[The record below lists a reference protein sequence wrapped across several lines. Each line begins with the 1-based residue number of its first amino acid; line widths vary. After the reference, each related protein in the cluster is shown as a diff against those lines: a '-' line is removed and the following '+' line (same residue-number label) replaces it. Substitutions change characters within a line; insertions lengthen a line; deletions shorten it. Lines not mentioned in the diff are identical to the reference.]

1 MTSVVPLM
9 RANSWALAPEV
20 SLLSTGP
27 IYEMSCSVPVRA
39 CDLWKSALCL
49 LASLALLPPAFPHSQ
64 EPAAPAAEP
73 IRVSVDRV
81 NVGVI
86 VTDSSG
92 KFAEGLRREDFH
104 VFDDGVEQPLTDFAA
119 IEEPAQ
125 VLLLVEAG
133 PAVYFLEASHLQ
145 AAHALLEGLSTGD
158 RVAVVKYDEAAQVLL
173 NFTVDKQ
180 AAEAAL
186 GKVRFNLGFGNLNLS
201 RSLAAVLDWLA
212 KGQGKKTIVLLS
224 TGVDTSPDNDAIA
237 ILERLK
243 TTDVRLLAVSLS
255 GELRTPPPSAKASGK
270 NKIKVPTEKS
280 IAAEKGFAEAD
291 RLLKAMTE
299 STGGRAYFPTSTK
312 DFSSAFAEIAQLVR
326 HEYSI
331 AFALPVHDG
340 KLHAIEVRVWATPS
354 APPNMPPPAYR
365 VDYRRAYRAPSP
377 LAADER

>member
-1 MTSVVPLM
+1 MQ
-9 RANSWALAPEV
+9 RASISINGLNRAA
-20 SLLSTGP
+20 
-27 IYEMSCSVPVRA
+27 VRA
-39 CDLWKSALCL
+39 CHLPGVALRLFTL
-49 LASLALLPPAFPHSQ
+49 LILIPLACGRAQ
-64 EPAAPAAEP
+64 EPSAPAGEP

-86 VTDSSG
+86 VTDPRG
-92 KFAEGLRREDFH
+92 NFAEGLHREDFQ
-104 VFDDGVEQPLTDFAA
+104 VFDDGIEQPLTDFAA

-145 AAHALLEGLSTGD
+145 AAHALLEGLSAGD
-158 RVAVVKYDEAAQVLL
+158 RVAVVKYDEAAQPLL
-173 NFTVDKQ
+173 NFTADKQ
-180 AAEAAL
+180 AAEAVLA
-186 GKVRFNLGFGNLNLS
+186 KVRFNLGFGNLNLS

-255 GELRTPPPSAKASGK
+255 GELRNPPPSGKPSGK

-280 IAAEKGFAEAD
+280 IAAEKGFVEAD
-291 RLLKAMTE
+291 QLLKVMTE
-299 STGGRAYFPTSTK
+299 STGGRAYFPNSTK

-326 HEYSI
+326 HEYSL
-331 AFALPVHDG
+331 AFAPPVHDG
-340 KLHAIEVRVWATPS
+340 KLHAIEVRVSQAPTATP
-354 APPNMPPPAYR
+354 NTPPAYR
-365 VDYRRAYRAPSP
+365 VDYRRAYLAPS
-377 LAADER
+377 ASN

>member
-1 MTSVVPLM
+1 
-9 RANSWALAPEV
+9 
-20 SLLSTGP
+20 
-27 IYEMSCSVPVRA
+27 VRA
-39 CDLWKSALCL
+39 CDLSKAARYLLLSFVLISPALT
-49 LASLALLPPAFPHSQ
+49 HSQ
-64 EPAAPAAEP
+64 EPAAPASEP

-81 NVGVI
+81 NAGVI
-86 VTDSSG
+86 VTDPRG
-92 KFAEGLRREDFH
+92 NFAEGLHREDFQ
-104 VFDDGVEQPLTDFAA
+104 VFDDGVEQPVTDFAA

-145 AAHALLEGLSTGD
+145 AAQALLDGLSTGD
-158 RVAVVKYDEAAQVLL
+158 QVAVVKYDDAAQPLL
-173 NFTVDKQ
+173 NFTANKQ
-180 AAEAAL
+180 AAQAAL
-186 GKVRFNLGFGNLNLS
+186 AKVRFNLGFGNLNLS

-255 GELRTPPPSAKASGK
+255 GELRNPPPSGKPSGK
-270 NKIKVPTEKS
+270 NKTKVPTEKS

-291 RLLKAMTE
+291 QLLKVMTE
-299 STGGRAYFPTSTK
+299 STGGRAYFPNGTQ

-331 AFALPVHDG
+331 AFAPPAHDG
-340 KLHAIEVRVWATPS
+340 KLHAIEVRVSATPTT
-354 APPNMPPPAYR
+354 PPNTPTPAYR
-365 VDYRRAYRAPSP
+365 VDYRRAYLAPS
-377 LAADER
+377 LSN